1 MITIKY
7 DNPIG
12 LIRERQCIFVSF
24 PYKASIVQVMRGF
37 YSRRW
42 HQEKKCW
49 ELPYDCMSELR
60 YLLPNEEFNI
70 IGEPCDTKKY
80 REKELDLTIP
90 LPECKTTPFNYQKD
104 VYAETMNFNKYILN
118 LEMGTGK
125 AQPLYSKVLTPDG
138 FISMGRVQVGM
149 SVLGEDGLP
158 HKVLGVYPQGKRR
171 VYELIFSDGS
181 KCRCSDEHLWTF
193 WRHNN
198 PKKSLTKSLKEF
210 LDTPLYSLGYHRKD
224 GKRYKNYNYF
234 LPKISPMCFSNIE
247 LPLDPWLLGLI
258 LGDGCL
264 VPSGCSISIYEHDIL
279 ERVKT
284 LISKYGCKI
293 GSGSNENGLGD
304 LNIVRD
310 NCAKN
315 RITVELSKLGLTGHK
330 SSDKFIPQMYLS
342 ASVSDRL
349 ALLQGLYDA
358 DGCTGKNQFTYST
371 SSRQL
376 AQDIVYLVRSLGGTC
391 SCNEHETF
399 FTYKGR
405 KKQGLNNFE
414 LYIKLPNGMLPYSS
428 NKHKLAHCQKA
439 NTTAYRN
446 LRTVKYIGEEECQC
460 IYIDSPT
467 HLYITDDFIP
477 THNTMISLLTMKK
490 RMELGQIK
498 RCLVIPC
505 VASLKYN
512 WQEEIRKHLGEE
524 SLVLGNRQNRK
535 GRWSVKGN
543 AEKLADLENLP
554 QDSKWLI
561 TNVESF
567 RDKKIKEAVKKLIK
581 KGEIDA
587 LIIDEVHKLVSPRAQ
602 QTKAILSLAPLIPY
616 TLLLTGTI
624 LLNRPTDLFVP
635 LKLID
640 AEPKNFTVFK
650 HFYCIMGG
658 YGGYQVVGYK
668 HLDELQHRLS
678 EVSVRVRKEDV
689 LDLPDKLFVEEY
701 LEMENKQA
709 KIYQQV
715 LESIVADIDKVVL
728 NPNPLAQMIRLRQ
741 ATADTSILSDT
752 IKESVKF
759 DRAESLIEDIVANG
773 DSVLV
778 FSNWSEVID
787 NFEAKLTEKFS
798 VAKITGKVAD
808 IEEQKEKFN
817 DDDCHI
823 LLMTTKAGGTG
834 HTFNKATY
842 IIFLDEPWTSADLQ
856 QAVARCHR
864 IGQTKPV
871 TIYTLM
877 CKDTID
883 EYIHR
888 VVKRKGAL
896 GDSIVDAKYNLK
908 NTAVVNYLLTGEGKL
923 EGE

>member
-1 MITIKY
+1 MITVKY

-24 PYKASIVQVMRGF
+24 PYKASIVQVLRGF

-42 HQEKKCW
+42 HQDKKCW
-49 ELPYDCMSELR
+49 ELPYDCMSELK
-60 YLLPNEEFNI
+60 YLLPNEKFNI

-80 REKELDLTIP
+80 REKELDLDIP
-90 LPECKTTPFNYQKD
+90 LPECKTIPFNYQKD
-104 VYAETMNFNKYILN
+104 VYAEAMNFNKYILN

-125 AQPLYSKVLTPDG
+125 S
-138 FISMGRVQVGM
+138 
-149 SVLGEDGLP
+149 
-158 HKVLGVYPQGKRR
+158 
-171 VYELIFSDGS
+171 
-181 KCRCSDEHLWTF
+181 
-193 WRHNN
+193 
-198 PKKSLTKSLKEF
+198 
-210 LDTPLYSLGYHRKD
+210 
-224 GKRYKNYNYF
+224 
-234 LPKISPMCFSNIE
+234 
-247 LPLDPWLLGLI
+247 
-258 LGDGCL
+258 
-264 VPSGCSISIYEHDIL
+264 
-279 ERVKT
+279 
-284 LISKYGCKI
+284 
-293 GSGSNENGLGD
+293 
-304 LNIVRD
+304 
-310 NCAKN
+310 
-315 RITVELSKLGLTGHK
+315 
-330 SSDKFIPQMYLS
+330 
-342 ASVSDRL
+342 
-349 ALLQGLYDA
+349 
-358 DGCTGKNQFTYST
+358 
-371 SSRQL
+371 
-376 AQDIVYLVRSLGGTC
+376 
-391 SCNEHETF
+391 
-399 FTYKGR
+399 
-405 KKQGLNNFE
+405 
-414 LYIKLPNGMLPYSS
+414 
-428 NKHKLAHCQKA
+428 
-439 NTTAYRN
+439 
-446 LRTVKYIGEEECQC
+446 
-460 IYIDSPT
+460 
-467 HLYITDDFIP
+467 
-477 THNTMISLLTMKK
+477 MISLLTMKK

-498 RCLVIPC
+498 RCLIVPC

-524 SLVLGNRQNRK
+524 SLVLGNRRNRK
-535 GRWSVKGN
+535 GRWSVKSN

-567 RDKKIKEAVKKLIK
+567 RDKNIKEAVKKLIK

-640 AEPKNFTVFK
+640 AETKSFTVFK
-650 HFYCIMGG
+650 NFYCIMGG
-658 YGGYQVVGYK
+658 YGGYQIVGYK

-701 LEMENKQA
+701 LEMENKQT

-741 ATADTSILSDT
+741 ATADTSILSDSVA
-752 IKESVKF
+752 ESVKF

-787 NFEAKLTEKFS
+787 NFEARLIDKFS
-798 VAKITGKVAD
+798 VAKITGKVTDVEA
-808 IEEQKEKFN
+808 QKEKFN
-817 DDDCHI
+817 KDDCHI

-888 VVKRKGAL
+888 IVKRKGAL

-908 NTAVVNYLLTGEGKL
+908 NTAVVNYLLTGEGNI
-923 EGE
+923 EG

>member
-1 MITIKY
+1 MITVKY

-24 PYKASIVQVMRGF
+24 PYKASIVQVLRGF

-42 HQEKKCW
+42 HQDKKCW
-49 ELPYDCMSELR
+49 ELPYDCMSELK
-60 YLLPNEEFNI
+60 YLLPNEKFNI

-80 REKELDLTIP
+80 REKELDLNIP

-104 VYAETMNFNKYILN
+104 VYAEAMNFNKYILN

-125 AQPLYSKVLTPDG
+125 S
-138 FISMGRVQVGM
+138 
-149 SVLGEDGLP
+149 
-158 HKVLGVYPQGKRR
+158 
-171 VYELIFSDGS
+171 
-181 KCRCSDEHLWTF
+181 
-193 WRHNN
+193 
-198 PKKSLTKSLKEF
+198 
-210 LDTPLYSLGYHRKD
+210 
-224 GKRYKNYNYF
+224 
-234 LPKISPMCFSNIE
+234 
-247 LPLDPWLLGLI
+247 
-258 LGDGCL
+258 
-264 VPSGCSISIYEHDIL
+264 
-279 ERVKT
+279 
-284 LISKYGCKI
+284 
-293 GSGSNENGLGD
+293 
-304 LNIVRD
+304 
-310 NCAKN
+310 
-315 RITVELSKLGLTGHK
+315 
-330 SSDKFIPQMYLS
+330 
-342 ASVSDRL
+342 
-349 ALLQGLYDA
+349 
-358 DGCTGKNQFTYST
+358 
-371 SSRQL
+371 
-376 AQDIVYLVRSLGGTC
+376 
-391 SCNEHETF
+391 
-399 FTYKGR
+399 
-405 KKQGLNNFE
+405 
-414 LYIKLPNGMLPYSS
+414 
-428 NKHKLAHCQKA
+428 
-439 NTTAYRN
+439 
-446 LRTVKYIGEEECQC
+446 
-460 IYIDSPT
+460 
-467 HLYITDDFIP
+467 
-477 THNTMISLLTMKK
+477 MISLLAMKK

-498 RCLVIPC
+498 RCLIVPC

-524 SLVLGNRQNRK
+524 SLVLGNRRNRK
-535 GRWSVKGN
+535 GRWSVKSN

-554 QDSKWLI
+554 QGSKWLI

-567 RDKKIKEAVKKLIK
+567 RDKNIKEAVKKLIK

-640 AEPKNFTVFK
+640 AETKSFTVFK
-650 HFYCIMGG
+650 NFYCIMGG
-658 YGGYQVVGYK
+658 YGGYQIVGYK

-701 LEMENKQA
+701 LEMENKQT

-741 ATADTSILSDT
+741 ATADTSILSDSVA
-752 IKESVKF
+752 ESVKF

-787 NFEAKLTEKFS
+787 NFEARLTDKFS
-798 VAKITGKVAD
+798 VAKITGKATDVEA
-808 IEEQKEKFN
+808 QKEKFN
-817 DDDCHI
+817 EDDCHI

-842 IIFLDEPWTSADLQ
+842 IIFSDEPWTSADLQ

-888 VVKRKGAL
+888 IVKRKGAL

-908 NTAVVNYLLTGEGKL
+908 NTAVVNYLLTGEGDI
-923 EGE
+923 EG

>member
-1 MITIKY
+1 MITVKY

-24 PYKASIVQVMRGF
+24 PYKASIVQVLRGF

-42 HQEKKCW
+42 HQDKKCW
-49 ELPYDCMSELR
+49 ELPYDCMSELK
-60 YLLPNEEFNI
+60 YLLPNEKFNI

-80 REKELDLTIP
+80 REKELDLNIP

-104 VYAETMNFNKYILN
+104 VYAEAMNFNKYILN

-125 AQPLYSKVLTPDG
+125 S
-138 FISMGRVQVGM
+138 
-149 SVLGEDGLP
+149 
-158 HKVLGVYPQGKRR
+158 
-171 VYELIFSDGS
+171 
-181 KCRCSDEHLWTF
+181 
-193 WRHNN
+193 
-198 PKKSLTKSLKEF
+198 
-210 LDTPLYSLGYHRKD
+210 
-224 GKRYKNYNYF
+224 
-234 LPKISPMCFSNIE
+234 
-247 LPLDPWLLGLI
+247 
-258 LGDGCL
+258 
-264 VPSGCSISIYEHDIL
+264 
-279 ERVKT
+279 
-284 LISKYGCKI
+284 
-293 GSGSNENGLGD
+293 
-304 LNIVRD
+304 
-310 NCAKN
+310 
-315 RITVELSKLGLTGHK
+315 
-330 SSDKFIPQMYLS
+330 
-342 ASVSDRL
+342 
-349 ALLQGLYDA
+349 
-358 DGCTGKNQFTYST
+358 
-371 SSRQL
+371 
-376 AQDIVYLVRSLGGTC
+376 
-391 SCNEHETF
+391 
-399 FTYKGR
+399 
-405 KKQGLNNFE
+405 
-414 LYIKLPNGMLPYSS
+414 
-428 NKHKLAHCQKA
+428 
-439 NTTAYRN
+439 
-446 LRTVKYIGEEECQC
+446 
-460 IYIDSPT
+460 
-467 HLYITDDFIP
+467 
-477 THNTMISLLTMKK
+477 MISLLAMKK

-498 RCLVIPC
+498 RCLIVPC

-524 SLVLGNRQNRK
+524 SLVLGNRRNRK
-535 GRWSVKGN
+535 GRWSVKSN

-554 QDSKWLI
+554 QGSKWLI

-567 RDKKIKEAVKKLIK
+567 RDKNIKEAVKKLIK

-640 AEPKNFTVFK
+640 AETKSFTVFK
-650 HFYCIMGG
+650 NFYCIMGG
-658 YGGYQVVGYK
+658 YGGYQIVGYK

-701 LEMENKQA
+701 LEMENKQT

-741 ATADTSILSDT
+741 ATADTSILSDSVA
-752 IKESVKF
+752 ESVKF

-787 NFEAKLTEKFS
+787 NLEARLTDKFS
-798 VAKITGKVAD
+798 VAKITGKVTDVEA
-808 IEEQKEKFN
+808 QKEKFN
-817 DDDCHI
+817 EDDCHI

-842 IIFLDEPWTSADLQ
+842 IIFSDEPWTSADLQ

-888 VVKRKGAL
+888 IVKRKGAL

-908 NTAVVNYLLTGEGKL
+908 NTAVVNYLLTGEGDI
-923 EGE
+923 EG

>member
-1 MITIKY
+1 MITVKY

-24 PYKASIVQVMRGF
+24 PYKASIVQVLRGF

-42 HQEKKCW
+42 HQDKKCW
-49 ELPYDCMSELR
+49 ELPYDCMSELK
-60 YLLPNEEFNI
+60 YLLPNEKFNI

-80 REKELDLTIP
+80 REKELDLNIP

-104 VYAETMNFNKYILN
+104 VYAEAMNFNKYILN

-125 AQPLYSKVLTPDG
+125 S
-138 FISMGRVQVGM
+138 
-149 SVLGEDGLP
+149 
-158 HKVLGVYPQGKRR
+158 
-171 VYELIFSDGS
+171 
-181 KCRCSDEHLWTF
+181 
-193 WRHNN
+193 
-198 PKKSLTKSLKEF
+198 
-210 LDTPLYSLGYHRKD
+210 
-224 GKRYKNYNYF
+224 
-234 LPKISPMCFSNIE
+234 
-247 LPLDPWLLGLI
+247 
-258 LGDGCL
+258 
-264 VPSGCSISIYEHDIL
+264 
-279 ERVKT
+279 
-284 LISKYGCKI
+284 
-293 GSGSNENGLGD
+293 
-304 LNIVRD
+304 
-310 NCAKN
+310 
-315 RITVELSKLGLTGHK
+315 
-330 SSDKFIPQMYLS
+330 
-342 ASVSDRL
+342 
-349 ALLQGLYDA
+349 
-358 DGCTGKNQFTYST
+358 
-371 SSRQL
+371 
-376 AQDIVYLVRSLGGTC
+376 
-391 SCNEHETF
+391 
-399 FTYKGR
+399 
-405 KKQGLNNFE
+405 
-414 LYIKLPNGMLPYSS
+414 
-428 NKHKLAHCQKA
+428 
-439 NTTAYRN
+439 
-446 LRTVKYIGEEECQC
+446 
-460 IYIDSPT
+460 
-467 HLYITDDFIP
+467 
-477 THNTMISLLTMKK
+477 MISLLTMKK

-498 RCLVIPC
+498 RCLIIPC

-524 SLVLGNRQNRK
+524 SLVLGNRRNRK
-535 GRWSVKGN
+535 GRWSVKSN

-554 QDSKWLI
+554 QGSKWLI

-567 RDKKIKEAVKKLIK
+567 RDKNIKEAVKKLIK
-581 KGEIDA
+581 RGEIDA

-635 LKLID
+635 LKLVD
-640 AEPKNFTVFK
+640 AETKSFTVFK
-650 HFYCIMGG
+650 NFYCIMGG
-658 YGGYQVVGYK
+658 YGGYQIVGYK

-701 LEMENKQA
+701 LEMENKQT

-741 ATADTSILSDT
+741 ATADTSILSDSVA
-752 IKESVKF
+752 ESVKF

-787 NFEAKLTEKFS
+787 NLEARLTDKFS
-798 VAKITGKVAD
+798 VAKITGKVTD
-808 IEEQKEKFN
+808 VETQKEKFN
-817 DDDCHI
+817 EDDCHI

-888 VVKRKGAL
+888 IVKRKGAL
-896 GDSIVDAKYNLK
+896 GDSIVHAKYNLK
-908 NTAVVNYLLTGEGKL
+908 NTAVVNYLLTGEGDI
-923 EGE
+923 EGHEPHA

>member
-1 MITIKY
+1 MITVKY

-49 ELPYDCMSELR
+49 ELPYDCMSELK

-80 REKELDLTIP
+80 QEKELDLDIP

-104 VYAETMNFNKYILN
+104 VYAEAMNFNKYILN

-138 FISMGRVQVGM
+138 FITMGRVQVGM

-158 HKVLGVYPQGKRR
+158 HKVLGVYPQGKKD
-171 VYELIFSDGS
+171 VYEIIFSDGS

-193 WRHNN
+193 WLYND
-198 PKKSLTKSLKEF
+198 PKKSMTKTLKEF
-210 LDTPLYSLGYHRKD
+210 MTIPHSGWCM
-224 GKRYKNYNYF
+224 NYTYF
-234 LPKISPMCFSNIE
+234 LPSVVDTHGTEIKPNR
-247 LPLDPWLLGLI
+247 GLW
-258 LGDGCL
+258 
-264 VPSGCSISIYEHDIL
+264 
-279 ERVKT
+279 
-284 LISKYGCKI
+284 
-293 GSGSNENGLGD
+293 
-304 LNIVRD
+304 
-310 NCAKN
+310 
-315 RITVELSKLGLTGHK
+315 
-330 SSDKFIPQMYLS
+330 
-342 ASVSDRL
+342 SVS
-349 ALLQGLYDA
+349 
-358 DGCTGKNQFTYST
+358 
-371 SSRQL
+371 
-376 AQDIVYLVRSLGGTC
+376 
-391 SCNEHETF
+391 
-399 FTYKGR
+399 
-405 KKQGLNNFE
+405 
-414 LYIKLPNGMLPYSS
+414 
-428 NKHKLAHCQKA
+428 
-439 NTTAYRN
+439 
-446 LRTVKYIGEEECQC
+446 YIGKEECQC

-498 RCLVIPC
+498 RCLIIPC

-524 SLVLGNRQNRK
+524 SLVLGNRRNRK
-535 GRWSVKGN
+535 GRWSVKSN

-554 QDSKWLI
+554 QGSKWLI

-567 RDKKIKEAVKKLIK
+567 RDKNIKEAVKKLIK

-640 AEPKNFTVFK
+640 AETKSFTVFK
-650 HFYCIMGG
+650 NFYCIMGG
-658 YGGYQVVGYK
+658 YGGYQIVGYK

-701 LEMENKQA
+701 LEMENKQT

-741 ATADTSILSDT
+741 ATADTSILSDSVA
-752 IKESVKF
+752 ESVKF

-787 NFEAKLTEKFS
+787 NFEARLTDKFS
-798 VAKITGKVAD
+798 VAKITGKVTD
-808 IEEQKEKFN
+808 VEVQKEKFN
-817 DDDCHI
+817 KDDCHI

-888 VVKRKGAL
+888 IVKRKGAL

-908 NTAVVNYLLTGEGKL
+908 NTAVVNYLLTGEGNI
-923 EGE
+923 ESE

>member
-1 MITIKY
+1 MFPSTIKIVGFHNAKFMITVKY

-24 PYKASIVQVMRGF
+24 PYKASIVQVLRGF

-42 HQEKKCW
+42 HQDKKCW
-49 ELPYDCMSELR
+49 ELPYDCMSELK
-60 YLLPNEEFNI
+60 YLLPNEKFNI

-80 REKELDLTIP
+80 REKELDLNIP

-104 VYAETMNFNKYILN
+104 VYAEAMNFNKYILN

-125 AQPLYSKVLTPDG
+125 S
-138 FISMGRVQVGM
+138 
-149 SVLGEDGLP
+149 
-158 HKVLGVYPQGKRR
+158 
-171 VYELIFSDGS
+171 
-181 KCRCSDEHLWTF
+181 
-193 WRHNN
+193 
-198 PKKSLTKSLKEF
+198 
-210 LDTPLYSLGYHRKD
+210 
-224 GKRYKNYNYF
+224 
-234 LPKISPMCFSNIE
+234 
-247 LPLDPWLLGLI
+247 
-258 LGDGCL
+258 
-264 VPSGCSISIYEHDIL
+264 
-279 ERVKT
+279 
-284 LISKYGCKI
+284 
-293 GSGSNENGLGD
+293 
-304 LNIVRD
+304 
-310 NCAKN
+310 
-315 RITVELSKLGLTGHK
+315 
-330 SSDKFIPQMYLS
+330 
-342 ASVSDRL
+342 
-349 ALLQGLYDA
+349 
-358 DGCTGKNQFTYST
+358 
-371 SSRQL
+371 
-376 AQDIVYLVRSLGGTC
+376 
-391 SCNEHETF
+391 
-399 FTYKGR
+399 
-405 KKQGLNNFE
+405 
-414 LYIKLPNGMLPYSS
+414 
-428 NKHKLAHCQKA
+428 
-439 NTTAYRN
+439 
-446 LRTVKYIGEEECQC
+446 
-460 IYIDSPT
+460 
-467 HLYITDDFIP
+467 
-477 THNTMISLLTMKK
+477 MISLLAMKK

-498 RCLVIPC
+498 RCLIIPC

-524 SLVLGNRQNRK
+524 SLVLGSRRNRK
-535 GRWSVKGN
+535 GRWSVKSN

-554 QDSKWLI
+554 QGSKWLI

-567 RDKKIKEAVKKLIK
+567 RDKNIKEAVKKLIK

-640 AEPKNFTVFK
+640 AETKSFTVFK
-650 HFYCIMGG
+650 NFYCIMGG
-658 YGGYQVVGYK
+658 YGGYQIVGYK

-701 LEMENKQA
+701 LEMENKQT

-741 ATADTSILSDT
+741 ATADTSILSDSVA
-752 IKESVKF
+752 ESVKF

-787 NFEAKLTEKFS
+787 NLEARLTDKFS
-798 VAKITGKVAD
+798 VAKITGKVTDVEA
-808 IEEQKEKFN
+808 QKEKFN
-817 DDDCHI
+817 KDDCHI

-888 VVKRKGAL
+888 IVKRKGAL

-908 NTAVVNYLLTGEGKL
+908 NTAVVNYLLTGEGNI

>member
-1 MITIKY
+1 MITVKY

-24 PYKASIVQVMRGF
+24 PYKASIVQVLRGF

-42 HQEKKCW
+42 HQDKKCW
-49 ELPYDCMSELR
+49 ELPYDCMSELK
-60 YLLPNEEFNI
+60 YLLPNEKFNI

-80 REKELDLTIP
+80 REKELDLNIP

-104 VYAETMNFNKYILN
+104 VYAEAMNFNKYILN

-125 AQPLYSKVLTPDG
+125 S
-138 FISMGRVQVGM
+138 
-149 SVLGEDGLP
+149 
-158 HKVLGVYPQGKRR
+158 
-171 VYELIFSDGS
+171 
-181 KCRCSDEHLWTF
+181 
-193 WRHNN
+193 
-198 PKKSLTKSLKEF
+198 
-210 LDTPLYSLGYHRKD
+210 
-224 GKRYKNYNYF
+224 
-234 LPKISPMCFSNIE
+234 
-247 LPLDPWLLGLI
+247 
-258 LGDGCL
+258 
-264 VPSGCSISIYEHDIL
+264 
-279 ERVKT
+279 
-284 LISKYGCKI
+284 
-293 GSGSNENGLGD
+293 
-304 LNIVRD
+304 
-310 NCAKN
+310 
-315 RITVELSKLGLTGHK
+315 
-330 SSDKFIPQMYLS
+330 
-342 ASVSDRL
+342 
-349 ALLQGLYDA
+349 
-358 DGCTGKNQFTYST
+358 
-371 SSRQL
+371 
-376 AQDIVYLVRSLGGTC
+376 
-391 SCNEHETF
+391 
-399 FTYKGR
+399 
-405 KKQGLNNFE
+405 
-414 LYIKLPNGMLPYSS
+414 
-428 NKHKLAHCQKA
+428 
-439 NTTAYRN
+439 
-446 LRTVKYIGEEECQC
+446 
-460 IYIDSPT
+460 
-467 HLYITDDFIP
+467 
-477 THNTMISLLTMKK
+477 MISLLTMKK
-490 RMELGQIK
+490 RMELGQIN
-498 RCLVIPC
+498 RCLIIPC

-524 SLVLGNRQNRK
+524 SLVLGNRRNRK
-535 GRWSVKGN
+535 GRWSVKSN

-554 QDSKWLI
+554 QGSKWLI

-567 RDKKIKEAVKKLIK
+567 RDKNIKEAVKKLIK

-640 AEPKNFTVFK
+640 AETKSFTVFK
-650 HFYCIMGG
+650 NFYCVMGG
-658 YGGYQVVGYK
+658 YGGYQIVGYK

-701 LEMENKQA
+701 LEMENKQT

-741 ATADTSILSDT
+741 ATADTSILSDSVA
-752 IKESVKF
+752 ESVKF

-787 NFEAKLTEKFS
+787 NFEARLTDKFS
-798 VAKITGKVAD
+798 VAKITGKVTD
-808 IEEQKEKFN
+808 VETQKEKFN
-817 DDDCHI
+817 EDDCHI

-888 VVKRKGAL
+888 IVKRKGAL

-908 NTAVVNYLLTGEGKL
+908 NTAVVNYLLTGEGNI

>member
-1 MITIKY
+1 MITVKY

-12 LIRERQCIFVSF
+12 LIKERQCIFVSF

-49 ELPYDCMSELR
+49 ELPYDCMSELK

-80 REKELDLTIP
+80 QEKELDLDIP

-125 AQPLYSKVLTPDG
+125 S
-138 FISMGRVQVGM
+138 
-149 SVLGEDGLP
+149 
-158 HKVLGVYPQGKRR
+158 
-171 VYELIFSDGS
+171 
-181 KCRCSDEHLWTF
+181 
-193 WRHNN
+193 
-198 PKKSLTKSLKEF
+198 
-210 LDTPLYSLGYHRKD
+210 
-224 GKRYKNYNYF
+224 
-234 LPKISPMCFSNIE
+234 
-247 LPLDPWLLGLI
+247 
-258 LGDGCL
+258 
-264 VPSGCSISIYEHDIL
+264 
-279 ERVKT
+279 
-284 LISKYGCKI
+284 
-293 GSGSNENGLGD
+293 
-304 LNIVRD
+304 
-310 NCAKN
+310 
-315 RITVELSKLGLTGHK
+315 
-330 SSDKFIPQMYLS
+330 
-342 ASVSDRL
+342 
-349 ALLQGLYDA
+349 
-358 DGCTGKNQFTYST
+358 
-371 SSRQL
+371 
-376 AQDIVYLVRSLGGTC
+376 
-391 SCNEHETF
+391 
-399 FTYKGR
+399 
-405 KKQGLNNFE
+405 
-414 LYIKLPNGMLPYSS
+414 
-428 NKHKLAHCQKA
+428 
-439 NTTAYRN
+439 
-446 LRTVKYIGEEECQC
+446 
-460 IYIDSPT
+460 
-467 HLYITDDFIP
+467 
-477 THNTMISLLTMKK
+477 MISLLTMKK

-498 RCLVIPC
+498 RCLIVPC

-524 SLVLGNRQNRK
+524 SLVLGNRRNRK
-535 GRWSVKGN
+535 GRWSVKSN

-554 QDSKWLI
+554 QGSKWLI

-567 RDKKIKEAVKKLIK
+567 RDKNIKEAVKKLIK

-640 AEPKNFTVFK
+640 AETKSFTVFK
-650 HFYCIMGG
+650 NFYCIMGG
-658 YGGYQVVGYK
+658 YGGYQIVGYK

-701 LEMENKQA
+701 LEMENKQT

-741 ATADTSILSDT
+741 ATADTSILSDSVA
-752 IKESVKF
+752 ESVKF

-787 NFEAKLTEKFS
+787 NFEARLTDKFS
-798 VAKITGKVAD
+798 VAKITGKVTDVEA
-808 IEEQKEKFN
+808 QKEKFSE
-817 DDDCHI
+817 DDCHI

-888 VVKRKGAL
+888 IVKRKGAL

-908 NTAVVNYLLTGEGKL
+908 NTAVVNYLLTGEGNI
-923 EGE
+923 ESE

>member
-1 MITIKY
+1 MPQHFFCLTKKFCCVNLVIRKEVDSNMITVRY

-24 PYKASIVQVMRGF
+24 PYRASIVQVLRGF

-42 HQEKKCW
+42 HPDKQCW
-49 ELPYDCMSELR
+49 ELPYDCMSELK

-80 REKELDLTIP
+80 QEKELDLDIP

-125 AQPLYSKVLTPDG
+125 SQPLYSKVLTSDEG
-138 FISMGRVQVGM
+138 FIPMERVEVGM
-149 SVLGEDGLP
+149 PVLGEDGLP
-158 HKVLGVYPQGKRR
+158 HEVLGVYPQGKKR

-181 KCRCSDEHLWTF
+181 KCRCSDGHLWTF
-193 WRHNN
+193 WKHNDS
-198 PKKSLTKSLKEF
+198 KKSTTKTLKEI
-210 LDTPLYSLGYHRKD
+210 LDTSLYFQPKCGHRE
-224 GKRYKNYNYF
+224 YVYF
-234 LPKISPMCFSNIE
+234 LPSVVDTCGKEIRPNR
-247 LPLDPWLLGLI
+247 GLREI
-258 LGDGCL
+258 
-264 VPSGCSISIYEHDIL
+264 
-279 ERVKT
+279 
-284 LISKYGCKI
+284 
-293 GSGSNENGLGD
+293 
-304 LNIVRD
+304 
-310 NCAKN
+310 
-315 RITVELSKLGLTGHK
+315 
-330 SSDKFIPQMYLS
+330 
-342 ASVSDRL
+342 
-349 ALLQGLYDA
+349 
-358 DGCTGKNQFTYST
+358 
-371 SSRQL
+371 
-376 AQDIVYLVRSLGGTC
+376 
-391 SCNEHETF
+391 
-399 FTYKGR
+399 
-405 KKQGLNNFE
+405 
-414 LYIKLPNGMLPYSS
+414 
-428 NKHKLAHCQKA
+428 
-439 NTTAYRN
+439 
-446 LRTVKYIGEEECQC
+446 KYIGEEECQC

-498 RCLVIPC
+498 RCLIIPC

-543 AEKLADLENLP
+543 AEKLADLENLS

-567 RDKKIKEAVKKLIK
+567 RDKNIKEAVKKLIK

-602 QTKAILSLAPLIPY
+602 QTKAILSLAPLISY

-640 AEPKNFTVFK
+640 VETKSFTVFK
-650 HFYCIMGG
+650 NFYCIMGG
-658 YGGYQVVGYK
+658 YGGYQIVGYK

-701 LEMENKQA
+701 LEMGNKQT

-741 ATADTSILSDT
+741 ATADTSILSDSVA
-752 IKESVKF
+752 ESVKF

-778 FSNWSEVID
+778 FSNWSEVIE
-787 NFEAKLTEKFS
+787 NFEARLVDKFS
-798 VAKITGKVAD
+798 VAKITGKVTD
-808 IEEQKEKFN
+808 VEEQKERFN
-817 DDDCHI
+817 KDGCHI

-888 VVKRKGAL
+888 IVKRKSAL

-908 NTAVVNYLLTGEGKL
+908 NEAVVSYLLTGEGSI

>member
-1 MITIKY
+1 MITVKY

-24 PYKASIVQVMRGF
+24 PYKASIVQVLRGF

-42 HQEKKCW
+42 HQDKKCW
-49 ELPYDCMSELR
+49 ELPYDCMSELK
-60 YLLPNEEFNI
+60 YLLPNEKFNI

-80 REKELDLTIP
+80 REKELNLNIP

-104 VYAETMNFNKYILN
+104 VYAEAMNFNKYILN

-125 AQPLYSKVLTPDG
+125 S
-138 FISMGRVQVGM
+138 
-149 SVLGEDGLP
+149 
-158 HKVLGVYPQGKRR
+158 
-171 VYELIFSDGS
+171 
-181 KCRCSDEHLWTF
+181 
-193 WRHNN
+193 
-198 PKKSLTKSLKEF
+198 
-210 LDTPLYSLGYHRKD
+210 
-224 GKRYKNYNYF
+224 
-234 LPKISPMCFSNIE
+234 
-247 LPLDPWLLGLI
+247 
-258 LGDGCL
+258 
-264 VPSGCSISIYEHDIL
+264 
-279 ERVKT
+279 
-284 LISKYGCKI
+284 
-293 GSGSNENGLGD
+293 
-304 LNIVRD
+304 
-310 NCAKN
+310 
-315 RITVELSKLGLTGHK
+315 
-330 SSDKFIPQMYLS
+330 
-342 ASVSDRL
+342 
-349 ALLQGLYDA
+349 
-358 DGCTGKNQFTYST
+358 
-371 SSRQL
+371 
-376 AQDIVYLVRSLGGTC
+376 
-391 SCNEHETF
+391 
-399 FTYKGR
+399 
-405 KKQGLNNFE
+405 
-414 LYIKLPNGMLPYSS
+414 
-428 NKHKLAHCQKA
+428 
-439 NTTAYRN
+439 
-446 LRTVKYIGEEECQC
+446 
-460 IYIDSPT
+460 
-467 HLYITDDFIP
+467 
-477 THNTMISLLTMKK
+477 MISLLTMKK

-498 RCLVIPC
+498 RCLIIPC

-524 SLVLGNRQNRK
+524 SLVLGNRRNRK
-535 GRWSVKGN
+535 GRWSVKSN

-554 QDSKWLI
+554 QGSKWLI

-567 RDKKIKEAVKKLIK
+567 RDKNIKEAVKKLIK
-581 KGEIDA
+581 RGEIDA

-640 AEPKNFTVFK
+640 AETKSFTVFK
-650 HFYCIMGG
+650 NFYCIMGG
-658 YGGYQVVGYK
+658 YGGYQIVGYK

-701 LEMENKQA
+701 LEMENKQT

-741 ATADTSILSDT
+741 ATADTSILSDSVA
-752 IKESVKF
+752 ESVKF

-787 NFEAKLTEKFS
+787 NFEARLTDKFS
-798 VAKITGKVAD
+798 VAKITGKVTDVEA
-808 IEEQKEKFN
+808 QKEKFN
-817 DDDCHI
+817 KDDCHV

-888 VVKRKGAL
+888 IVKRKGAL

-908 NTAVVNYLLTGEGKL
+908 NTAVVNYLLTGEGDI
-923 EGE
+923 EGHEPHA

>member
-1 MITIKY
+1 MITVKY

-24 PYKASIVQVMRGF
+24 PYKASIVQVLRGF

-42 HQEKKCW
+42 HQDKKCW
-49 ELPYDCMSELR
+49 ELPYDCMSELK
-60 YLLPNEEFNI
+60 YLLPNEKFNI

-80 REKELDLTIP
+80 REKELDLNIP

-104 VYAETMNFNKYILN
+104 VYAEAMNFNKYILN

-125 AQPLYSKVLTPDG
+125 S
-138 FISMGRVQVGM
+138 
-149 SVLGEDGLP
+149 
-158 HKVLGVYPQGKRR
+158 
-171 VYELIFSDGS
+171 
-181 KCRCSDEHLWTF
+181 
-193 WRHNN
+193 
-198 PKKSLTKSLKEF
+198 
-210 LDTPLYSLGYHRKD
+210 
-224 GKRYKNYNYF
+224 
-234 LPKISPMCFSNIE
+234 
-247 LPLDPWLLGLI
+247 
-258 LGDGCL
+258 
-264 VPSGCSISIYEHDIL
+264 
-279 ERVKT
+279 
-284 LISKYGCKI
+284 
-293 GSGSNENGLGD
+293 
-304 LNIVRD
+304 
-310 NCAKN
+310 
-315 RITVELSKLGLTGHK
+315 
-330 SSDKFIPQMYLS
+330 
-342 ASVSDRL
+342 
-349 ALLQGLYDA
+349 
-358 DGCTGKNQFTYST
+358 
-371 SSRQL
+371 
-376 AQDIVYLVRSLGGTC
+376 
-391 SCNEHETF
+391 
-399 FTYKGR
+399 
-405 KKQGLNNFE
+405 
-414 LYIKLPNGMLPYSS
+414 
-428 NKHKLAHCQKA
+428 
-439 NTTAYRN
+439 
-446 LRTVKYIGEEECQC
+446 
-460 IYIDSPT
+460 
-467 HLYITDDFIP
+467 
-477 THNTMISLLTMKK
+477 MISLLTMKK

-498 RCLVIPC
+498 RCLIIPC

-524 SLVLGNRQNRK
+524 SLVLGNRRNRK
-535 GRWSVKGN
+535 GRWSVKSN

-554 QDSKWLI
+554 QGSKWLI

-567 RDKKIKEAVKKLIK
+567 RDKNIKEAVKKLIK

-640 AEPKNFTVFK
+640 AETKSFTVFK
-650 HFYCIMGG
+650 NFYCVMGG
-658 YGGYQVVGYK
+658 YGGYQIVGYK

-701 LEMENKQA
+701 LEMENKQT

-741 ATADTSILSDT
+741 ATADTSILSDAVA
-752 IKESVKF
+752 ESVKF

-787 NFEAKLTEKFS
+787 NFEARLTDKFS
-798 VAKITGKVAD
+798 VAKITGKVTDVEA
-808 IEEQKEKFN
+808 QKEKFN
-817 DDDCHI
+817 KDDCHI

-888 VVKRKGAL
+888 IVKRKGAL

-908 NTAVVNYLLTGEGKL
+908 NTAVVNYLLTGEGNI
-923 EGE
+923 ESE

>member
-1 MITIKY
+1 MITVKY

-24 PYKASIVQVMRGF
+24 PYKASIVQVLRGF

-42 HQEKKCW
+42 HQDKKCW
-49 ELPYDCMSELR
+49 ELPYDCMSELK
-60 YLLPNEEFNI
+60 YLLPNEKFNI

-80 REKELDLTIP
+80 REKELDLNIP

-104 VYAETMNFNKYILN
+104 VYAEAMNFNKYILN

-125 AQPLYSKVLTPDG
+125 S
-138 FISMGRVQVGM
+138 
-149 SVLGEDGLP
+149 
-158 HKVLGVYPQGKRR
+158 
-171 VYELIFSDGS
+171 
-181 KCRCSDEHLWTF
+181 
-193 WRHNN
+193 
-198 PKKSLTKSLKEF
+198 
-210 LDTPLYSLGYHRKD
+210 
-224 GKRYKNYNYF
+224 
-234 LPKISPMCFSNIE
+234 
-247 LPLDPWLLGLI
+247 
-258 LGDGCL
+258 
-264 VPSGCSISIYEHDIL
+264 
-279 ERVKT
+279 
-284 LISKYGCKI
+284 
-293 GSGSNENGLGD
+293 
-304 LNIVRD
+304 
-310 NCAKN
+310 
-315 RITVELSKLGLTGHK
+315 
-330 SSDKFIPQMYLS
+330 
-342 ASVSDRL
+342 
-349 ALLQGLYDA
+349 
-358 DGCTGKNQFTYST
+358 
-371 SSRQL
+371 
-376 AQDIVYLVRSLGGTC
+376 
-391 SCNEHETF
+391 
-399 FTYKGR
+399 
-405 KKQGLNNFE
+405 
-414 LYIKLPNGMLPYSS
+414 
-428 NKHKLAHCQKA
+428 
-439 NTTAYRN
+439 
-446 LRTVKYIGEEECQC
+446 
-460 IYIDSPT
+460 
-467 HLYITDDFIP
+467 
-477 THNTMISLLTMKK
+477 MISLLAMKK

-498 RCLVIPC
+498 RCLIVPC

-524 SLVLGNRQNRK
+524 SLVLGNRRNRK
-535 GRWSVKGN
+535 GRWSVKSN

-554 QDSKWLI
+554 QGSKWLI

-567 RDKKIKEAVKKLIK
+567 RDKNIKEAVKKLIK

-640 AEPKNFTVFK
+640 AETKSFTVFK
-650 HFYCIMGG
+650 NFYCIMGG
-658 YGGYQVVGYK
+658 YGGYQIVGYK

-701 LEMENKQA
+701 LEMENKQT

-741 ATADTSILSDT
+741 ATADTSILSDSVA
-752 IKESVKF
+752 ESVKF

-787 NFEAKLTEKFS
+787 NFEARLTDKFL
-798 VAKITGKVAD
+798 VAKITGKVTDVEA
-808 IEEQKEKFN
+808 QKEKFN
-817 DDDCHI
+817 KDDCHI

-888 VVKRKGAL
+888 IVKRKGAL

-908 NTAVVNYLLTGEGKL
+908 NTAVVNYLLTGEGDI
-923 EGE
+923 EG

>member
-1 MITIKY
+1 MITVKY

-12 LIRERQCIFVSF
+12 LIKERQCIFVSF

-49 ELPYDCMSELR
+49 ELPYDYMSELK
-60 YLLPNEEFNI
+60 YLLPNEKFNI

-80 REKELDLTIP
+80 QEKELDLDIP

-104 VYAETMNFNKYILN
+104 VYAEAMNFNKYILN

-125 AQPLYSKVLTPDG
+125 
-138 FISMGRVQVGM
+138 
-149 SVLGEDGLP
+149 
-158 HKVLGVYPQGKRR
+158 
-171 VYELIFSDGS
+171 
-181 KCRCSDEHLWTF
+181 
-193 WRHNN
+193 
-198 PKKSLTKSLKEF
+198 
-210 LDTPLYSLGYHRKD
+210 
-224 GKRYKNYNYF
+224 
-234 LPKISPMCFSNIE
+234 
-247 LPLDPWLLGLI
+247 
-258 LGDGCL
+258 
-264 VPSGCSISIYEHDIL
+264 SI
-279 ERVKT
+279 
-284 LISKYGCKI
+284 
-293 GSGSNENGLGD
+293 
-304 LNIVRD
+304 
-310 NCAKN
+310 
-315 RITVELSKLGLTGHK
+315 
-330 SSDKFIPQMYLS
+330 
-342 ASVSDRL
+342 
-349 ALLQGLYDA
+349 
-358 DGCTGKNQFTYST
+358 
-371 SSRQL
+371 
-376 AQDIVYLVRSLGGTC
+376 
-391 SCNEHETF
+391 
-399 FTYKGR
+399 
-405 KKQGLNNFE
+405 
-414 LYIKLPNGMLPYSS
+414 
-428 NKHKLAHCQKA
+428 
-439 NTTAYRN
+439 
-446 LRTVKYIGEEECQC
+446 
-460 IYIDSPT
+460 
-467 HLYITDDFIP
+467 
-477 THNTMISLLTMKK
+477 ISLLTMKK

-498 RCLVIPC
+498 RCLIVPC

-524 SLVLGNRQNRK
+524 SLVLGNRRNRR
-535 GRWSVKGN
+535 GRWSVKSN

-554 QDSKWLI
+554 QGSKWLI

-567 RDKKIKEAVKKLIK
+567 RDKNIKEAVKKLIK

-640 AEPKNFTVFK
+640 AETKSFTVFK
-650 HFYCIMGG
+650 NFYCIMGG

-701 LEMENKQA
+701 LEMENKQT

-741 ATADTSILSDT
+741 ATADTSILSDSVA
-752 IKESVKF
+752 ESVKF

-787 NFEAKLTEKFS
+787 NFEARLTDKFS
-798 VAKITGKVAD
+798 VAKITGNVTDVEA
-808 IEEQKEKFN
+808 QKEKFSE
-817 DDDCHI
+817 DDCHI

-888 VVKRKGAL
+888 IVKRKGAL

-908 NTAVVNYLLTGEGKL
+908 NTAVVNYLLTGEGNI
-923 EGE
+923 ESE

>member
-1 MITIKY
+1 MITVKY

-24 PYKASIVQVMRGF
+24 PYKASIVQVLRGF

-42 HQEKKCW
+42 HQDKKCW
-49 ELPYDCMSELR
+49 ELPYDCMSELK
-60 YLLPNEEFNI
+60 YLLPNEKFNI

-80 REKELDLTIP
+80 REKELDLNIP

-104 VYAETMNFNKYILN
+104 VYAEAMNFNKYILN

-125 AQPLYSKVLTPDG
+125 S
-138 FISMGRVQVGM
+138 
-149 SVLGEDGLP
+149 
-158 HKVLGVYPQGKRR
+158 
-171 VYELIFSDGS
+171 
-181 KCRCSDEHLWTF
+181 
-193 WRHNN
+193 
-198 PKKSLTKSLKEF
+198 
-210 LDTPLYSLGYHRKD
+210 
-224 GKRYKNYNYF
+224 
-234 LPKISPMCFSNIE
+234 
-247 LPLDPWLLGLI
+247 
-258 LGDGCL
+258 
-264 VPSGCSISIYEHDIL
+264 
-279 ERVKT
+279 
-284 LISKYGCKI
+284 
-293 GSGSNENGLGD
+293 
-304 LNIVRD
+304 
-310 NCAKN
+310 
-315 RITVELSKLGLTGHK
+315 
-330 SSDKFIPQMYLS
+330 
-342 ASVSDRL
+342 
-349 ALLQGLYDA
+349 
-358 DGCTGKNQFTYST
+358 
-371 SSRQL
+371 
-376 AQDIVYLVRSLGGTC
+376 
-391 SCNEHETF
+391 
-399 FTYKGR
+399 
-405 KKQGLNNFE
+405 
-414 LYIKLPNGMLPYSS
+414 
-428 NKHKLAHCQKA
+428 
-439 NTTAYRN
+439 
-446 LRTVKYIGEEECQC
+446 
-460 IYIDSPT
+460 
-467 HLYITDDFIP
+467 
-477 THNTMISLLTMKK
+477 MISLLTMKK

-498 RCLVIPC
+498 RCLIIPC

-524 SLVLGNRQNRK
+524 SLVLGSRRNRK
-535 GRWSVKGN
+535 GRWSVKSN

-554 QDSKWLI
+554 QGSKWLI

-567 RDKKIKEAVKKLIK
+567 RDKNIKEAVKKLIK

-640 AEPKNFTVFK
+640 AETKSFTVFK
-650 HFYCIMGG
+650 NFYCVMGG

-701 LEMENKQA
+701 LEMENKQT

-741 ATADTSILSDT
+741 ATADTSILSDSVA
-752 IKESVKF
+752 ESVKF

-787 NFEAKLTEKFS
+787 NFEARLTDKFS
-798 VAKITGKVAD
+798 VAKITGKATDVEA
-808 IEEQKEKFN
+808 QKEKFN
-817 DDDCHI
+817 EDDCHI

-888 VVKRKGAL
+888 IVKRKGAL

-908 NTAVVNYLLTGEGKL
+908 NTAVVNYLLTGEGNI
-923 EGE
+923 EG

>member
-1 MITIKY
+1 MITVKY

-49 ELPYDCMSELR
+49 ELPYDCMSELK
-60 YLLPNEEFNI
+60 YLLPNEKFNI

-80 REKELDLTIP
+80 REKELDLNIP

-104 VYAETMNFNKYILN
+104 VYAEAMNFNKYILN

-138 FISMGRVQVGM
+138 FITMGRVQVGM

-158 HKVLGVYPQGKRR
+158 HKVLGVYPQGKKR

-193 WRHNN
+193 WLHND
-198 PKKSLTKSLKEF
+198 PKKSMTKTLKEF
-210 LDTPLYSLGYHRKD
+210 LTIPHSGWYM
-224 GKRYKNYNYF
+224 NYTYF
-234 LPKISPMCFSNIE
+234 LPSVVDTHGREIKP
-247 LPLDPWLLGLI
+247 
-258 LGDGCL
+258 
-264 VPSGCSISIYEHDIL
+264 
-279 ERVKT
+279 
-284 LISKYGCKI
+284 
-293 GSGSNENGLGD
+293 
-304 LNIVRD
+304 
-310 NCAKN
+310 N
-315 RITVELSKLGLTGHK
+315 RALQTVHYVEK
-330 SSDKFIPQMYLS
+330 
-342 ASVSDRL
+342 
-349 ALLQGLYDA
+349 
-358 DGCTGKNQFTYST
+358 
-371 SSRQL
+371 
-376 AQDIVYLVRSLGGTC
+376 
-391 SCNEHETF
+391 
-399 FTYKGR
+399 
-405 KKQGLNNFE
+405 
-414 LYIKLPNGMLPYSS
+414 
-428 NKHKLAHCQKA
+428 
-439 NTTAYRN
+439 
-446 LRTVKYIGEEECQC
+446 EECQC

-498 RCLVIPC
+498 RCLIIPC

-524 SLVLGNRQNRK
+524 SLVLGNRRNRK
-535 GRWSVKGN
+535 GRWSVKSN

-554 QDSKWLI
+554 QGSKWLI

-567 RDKKIKEAVKKLIK
+567 RDKNIKEAVKKLIK

-640 AEPKNFTVFK
+640 AETKSFTVFK
-650 HFYCIMGG
+650 NFYCIMGG
-658 YGGYQVVGYK
+658 YGGYQIVGYK

-701 LEMENKQA
+701 LEMENKQT

-741 ATADTSILSDT
+741 ATADTSILSDSVA
-752 IKESVKF
+752 ESVKF
-759 DRAESLIEDIVANG
+759 DRAESLIEDIVVNG

-787 NFEAKLTEKFS
+787 NFEARLTDKFS
-798 VAKITGKVAD
+798 VAKITGKVTDVEA
-808 IEEQKEKFN
+808 QKEKFN
-817 DDDCHI
+817 KDDCHI

-888 VVKRKGAL
+888 IVKRKGAL

-908 NTAVVNYLLTGEGKL
+908 NTAVVNYLLTGEGDI
-923 EGE
+923 EVE

>member
-1 MITIKY
+1 MITVKY

-12 LIRERQCIFVSF
+12 LISERQCIFVSF
-24 PYKASIVQVMRGF
+24 PYKASIVQVLRGF

-42 HQEKKCW
+42 HQDKKCW
-49 ELPYDCMSELR
+49 ELPYDCMSELK
-60 YLLPNEEFNI
+60 YLLSNEKFNI

-80 REKELDLTIP
+80 REKELDLNIP

-104 VYAETMNFNKYILN
+104 VYAEAMNFNKYILN

-125 AQPLYSKVLTPDG
+125 S
-138 FISMGRVQVGM
+138 
-149 SVLGEDGLP
+149 
-158 HKVLGVYPQGKRR
+158 
-171 VYELIFSDGS
+171 
-181 KCRCSDEHLWTF
+181 
-193 WRHNN
+193 
-198 PKKSLTKSLKEF
+198 
-210 LDTPLYSLGYHRKD
+210 
-224 GKRYKNYNYF
+224 
-234 LPKISPMCFSNIE
+234 
-247 LPLDPWLLGLI
+247 
-258 LGDGCL
+258 
-264 VPSGCSISIYEHDIL
+264 
-279 ERVKT
+279 
-284 LISKYGCKI
+284 
-293 GSGSNENGLGD
+293 
-304 LNIVRD
+304 
-310 NCAKN
+310 
-315 RITVELSKLGLTGHK
+315 
-330 SSDKFIPQMYLS
+330 
-342 ASVSDRL
+342 
-349 ALLQGLYDA
+349 
-358 DGCTGKNQFTYST
+358 
-371 SSRQL
+371 
-376 AQDIVYLVRSLGGTC
+376 
-391 SCNEHETF
+391 
-399 FTYKGR
+399 
-405 KKQGLNNFE
+405 
-414 LYIKLPNGMLPYSS
+414 
-428 NKHKLAHCQKA
+428 
-439 NTTAYRN
+439 
-446 LRTVKYIGEEECQC
+446 
-460 IYIDSPT
+460 
-467 HLYITDDFIP
+467 
-477 THNTMISLLTMKK
+477 MISLLTMKK

-498 RCLVIPC
+498 RCLIIPC

-524 SLVLGNRQNRK
+524 SLVLGSRRNRK
-535 GRWSVKGN
+535 GRWSVKSN

-554 QDSKWLI
+554 QGSKWLI

-567 RDKKIKEAVKKLIK
+567 RDKNIKEAVKKLIK

-640 AEPKNFTVFK
+640 AETKSFTVFK
-650 HFYCIMGG
+650 NFYCIMGG
-658 YGGYQVVGYK
+658 YGGYQIVGYK

-701 LEMENKQA
+701 LEMENKQT

-741 ATADTSILSDT
+741 ATADTSILSDSVA
-752 IKESVKF
+752 ESVKF
-759 DRAESLIEDIVANG
+759 DRAESLIEDIVAND

-787 NFEAKLTEKFS
+787 NFEARLTDKFS
-798 VAKITGKVAD
+798 VAKITGKVTDVEA
-808 IEEQKEKFN
+808 QKEKFN
-817 DDDCHI
+817 KDDCHI

-888 VVKRKGAL
+888 IVKRKGAL

-908 NTAVVNYLLTGEGKL
+908 NTAVVNYLLTGEGDI
-923 EGE
+923 EGHEPHA

>member
-1 MITIKY
+1 MITVKY

-24 PYKASIVQVMRGF
+24 PYKASIVQVLRGF

-42 HQEKKCW
+42 HQDKKCW
-49 ELPYDCMSELR
+49 ELPYDCMSELK

-80 REKELDLTIP
+80 QEKELDLDIP

-104 VYAETMNFNKYILN
+104 VYAEAMNFNKYILN

-125 AQPLYSKVLTPDG
+125 AQPLYSKILTPDG
-138 FISMGRVQVGM
+138 FITMGMVQVGM

-158 HKVLGVYPQGKRR
+158 HKVLGVYPQGKKR

-193 WRHNN
+193 WLYND
-198 PKKSLTKSLKEF
+198 PKKSLTKTLVEF
-210 LDTPLYSLGYHRKD
+210 LSIPHSKWYT
-224 GKRYKNYNYF
+224 NYVYF
-234 LPKISPMCFSNIE
+234 LPSVVDTHGREIKP
-247 LPLDPWLLGLI
+247 
-258 LGDGCL
+258 
-264 VPSGCSISIYEHDIL
+264 
-279 ERVKT
+279 
-284 LISKYGCKI
+284 
-293 GSGSNENGLGD
+293 
-304 LNIVRD
+304 
-310 NCAKN
+310 N
-315 RITVELSKLGLTGHK
+315 RALQTVH
-330 SSDKFIPQMYLS
+330 Y
-342 ASVSDRL
+342 V
-349 ALLQGLYDA
+349 
-358 DGCTGKNQFTYST
+358 GK
-371 SSRQL
+371 
-376 AQDIVYLVRSLGGTC
+376 
-391 SCNEHETF
+391 
-399 FTYKGR
+399 
-405 KKQGLNNFE
+405 
-414 LYIKLPNGMLPYSS
+414 
-428 NKHKLAHCQKA
+428 
-439 NTTAYRN
+439 
-446 LRTVKYIGEEECQC
+446 EECQC

-477 THNTMISLLTMKK
+477 THNTMISLLAMKK

-498 RCLVIPC
+498 RCLIIPC

-524 SLVLGNRQNRK
+524 SLVLGNRRNRK
-535 GRWSVKGN
+535 GRWSVKSN

-554 QDSKWLI
+554 QGSKWLI

-567 RDKKIKEAVKKLIK
+567 RDKNIKEAVKKLIK

-640 AEPKNFTVFK
+640 AETKSFTVFK
-650 HFYCIMGG
+650 NFYCIMGG
-658 YGGYQVVGYK
+658 YGGYQIIGYK

-701 LEMENKQA
+701 LEMENKQT

-741 ATADTSILSDT
+741 ATADTSILSDSVA
-752 IKESVKF
+752 ESVKF

-787 NFEAKLTEKFS
+787 NFEARLTDKFS
-798 VAKITGKVAD
+798 VAKITGKVTDVEA
-808 IEEQKEKFN
+808 QKEKFN
-817 DDDCHI
+817 EDDCHI

-888 VVKRKGAL
+888 IVKRKGAL

-908 NTAVVNYLLTGEGKL
+908 NTAVVNYLLTGEGNI

>member
-1 MITIKY
+1 MITVKY

-24 PYKASIVQVMRGF
+24 PYKASIVQVLRGF

-42 HQEKKCW
+42 HQDKKCW
-49 ELPYDCMSELR
+49 ELPYDCMSELK
-60 YLLPNEEFNI
+60 YLLPNEKFNI

-80 REKELDLTIP
+80 REKELDLNIP

-104 VYAETMNFNKYILN
+104 VYAEAMNFNKYILN

-125 AQPLYSKVLTPDG
+125 S
-138 FISMGRVQVGM
+138 
-149 SVLGEDGLP
+149 
-158 HKVLGVYPQGKRR
+158 
-171 VYELIFSDGS
+171 
-181 KCRCSDEHLWTF
+181 
-193 WRHNN
+193 
-198 PKKSLTKSLKEF
+198 
-210 LDTPLYSLGYHRKD
+210 
-224 GKRYKNYNYF
+224 
-234 LPKISPMCFSNIE
+234 
-247 LPLDPWLLGLI
+247 
-258 LGDGCL
+258 
-264 VPSGCSISIYEHDIL
+264 
-279 ERVKT
+279 
-284 LISKYGCKI
+284 
-293 GSGSNENGLGD
+293 
-304 LNIVRD
+304 
-310 NCAKN
+310 
-315 RITVELSKLGLTGHK
+315 
-330 SSDKFIPQMYLS
+330 
-342 ASVSDRL
+342 
-349 ALLQGLYDA
+349 
-358 DGCTGKNQFTYST
+358 
-371 SSRQL
+371 
-376 AQDIVYLVRSLGGTC
+376 
-391 SCNEHETF
+391 
-399 FTYKGR
+399 
-405 KKQGLNNFE
+405 
-414 LYIKLPNGMLPYSS
+414 
-428 NKHKLAHCQKA
+428 
-439 NTTAYRN
+439 
-446 LRTVKYIGEEECQC
+446 
-460 IYIDSPT
+460 
-467 HLYITDDFIP
+467 
-477 THNTMISLLTMKK
+477 MISLLAMKK

-498 RCLVIPC
+498 RCLIVPC

-524 SLVLGNRQNRK
+524 SLVLGNRRNRK
-535 GRWSVKGN
+535 GRWSVKSN

-554 QDSKWLI
+554 QGSKWLI

-567 RDKKIKEAVKKLIK
+567 RDKNIKEAVKKLIK

-640 AEPKNFTVFK
+640 AETKSFTVFK
-650 HFYCIMGG
+650 NFYCIMGG
-658 YGGYQVVGYK
+658 YGGYQIVGYK

-701 LEMENKQA
+701 LEMENKQT

-741 ATADTSILSDT
+741 ATADTSILSDSVA
-752 IKESVKF
+752 ESVKF

-787 NFEAKLTEKFS
+787 NFEARLTDKFS
-798 VAKITGKVAD
+798 VAKITGKATDVEA
-808 IEEQKEKFN
+808 QKEKFN
-817 DDDCHI
+817 EDDCHI

-888 VVKRKGAL
+888 IVKRKGAL

-908 NTAVVNYLLTGEGKL
+908 NTAVVNYLLTGEGDI
-923 EGE
+923 EG

>member
-1 MITIKY
+1 MITVKY

-24 PYKASIVQVMRGF
+24 PYKASIVQVLRGF

-42 HQEKKCW
+42 HQDKKCW
-49 ELPYDCMSELR
+49 ELPYDCMSELK
-60 YLLPNEEFNI
+60 YLLPNEKFNI

-80 REKELDLTIP
+80 REKELDLNIP

-104 VYAETMNFNKYILN
+104 VYAEAMNFNKYILN

-125 AQPLYSKVLTPDG
+125 S
-138 FISMGRVQVGM
+138 
-149 SVLGEDGLP
+149 
-158 HKVLGVYPQGKRR
+158 
-171 VYELIFSDGS
+171 
-181 KCRCSDEHLWTF
+181 
-193 WRHNN
+193 
-198 PKKSLTKSLKEF
+198 
-210 LDTPLYSLGYHRKD
+210 
-224 GKRYKNYNYF
+224 
-234 LPKISPMCFSNIE
+234 
-247 LPLDPWLLGLI
+247 
-258 LGDGCL
+258 
-264 VPSGCSISIYEHDIL
+264 
-279 ERVKT
+279 
-284 LISKYGCKI
+284 
-293 GSGSNENGLGD
+293 
-304 LNIVRD
+304 
-310 NCAKN
+310 
-315 RITVELSKLGLTGHK
+315 
-330 SSDKFIPQMYLS
+330 
-342 ASVSDRL
+342 
-349 ALLQGLYDA
+349 
-358 DGCTGKNQFTYST
+358 
-371 SSRQL
+371 
-376 AQDIVYLVRSLGGTC
+376 
-391 SCNEHETF
+391 
-399 FTYKGR
+399 
-405 KKQGLNNFE
+405 
-414 LYIKLPNGMLPYSS
+414 
-428 NKHKLAHCQKA
+428 
-439 NTTAYRN
+439 
-446 LRTVKYIGEEECQC
+446 
-460 IYIDSPT
+460 
-467 HLYITDDFIP
+467 
-477 THNTMISLLTMKK
+477 MISLLTMKK

-498 RCLVIPC
+498 RCLIIPC

-524 SLVLGNRQNRK
+524 SLVLGNRRNRK
-535 GRWSVKGN
+535 GRWSVKSN

-554 QDSKWLI
+554 QGSKWLI

-567 RDKKIKEAVKKLIK
+567 RDKNIKEAVKKLIK

-640 AEPKNFTVFK
+640 AETKSFTVFK
-650 HFYCIMGG
+650 NFYCIMGG
-658 YGGYQVVGYK
+658 YGGYQIVGYK

-701 LEMENKQA
+701 LEMENKQT

-741 ATADTSILSDT
+741 ATADTSILSDSVA
-752 IKESVKF
+752 ESVKF

-787 NFEAKLTEKFS
+787 NLEARLTDKFS
-798 VAKITGKVAD
+798 VAKITGKVTD
-808 IEEQKEKFN
+808 VETQKEKFN
-817 DDDCHI
+817 EDDCHI

-864 IGQTKPV
+864 IGQTKSV

-888 VVKRKGAL
+888 IVKRKGAL

-908 NTAVVNYLLTGEGKL
+908 NTAVVNYLLTGEGNI
-923 EGE
+923 EG

>member
-1 MITIKY
+1 MITVKY

-24 PYKASIVQVMRGF
+24 PYKASIVQVLRGF

-42 HQEKKCW
+42 HQDKKCW
-49 ELPYDCMSELR
+49 ELPYDCMSELK
-60 YLLPNEEFNI
+60 YLLPNEKFNI

-80 REKELDLTIP
+80 REKELDLNIP

-104 VYAETMNFNKYILN
+104 VYAEAMNFNKYILN

-125 AQPLYSKVLTPDG
+125 S
-138 FISMGRVQVGM
+138 
-149 SVLGEDGLP
+149 
-158 HKVLGVYPQGKRR
+158 
-171 VYELIFSDGS
+171 
-181 KCRCSDEHLWTF
+181 
-193 WRHNN
+193 
-198 PKKSLTKSLKEF
+198 
-210 LDTPLYSLGYHRKD
+210 
-224 GKRYKNYNYF
+224 
-234 LPKISPMCFSNIE
+234 
-247 LPLDPWLLGLI
+247 
-258 LGDGCL
+258 
-264 VPSGCSISIYEHDIL
+264 
-279 ERVKT
+279 
-284 LISKYGCKI
+284 
-293 GSGSNENGLGD
+293 
-304 LNIVRD
+304 
-310 NCAKN
+310 
-315 RITVELSKLGLTGHK
+315 
-330 SSDKFIPQMYLS
+330 
-342 ASVSDRL
+342 
-349 ALLQGLYDA
+349 
-358 DGCTGKNQFTYST
+358 
-371 SSRQL
+371 
-376 AQDIVYLVRSLGGTC
+376 
-391 SCNEHETF
+391 
-399 FTYKGR
+399 
-405 KKQGLNNFE
+405 
-414 LYIKLPNGMLPYSS
+414 
-428 NKHKLAHCQKA
+428 
-439 NTTAYRN
+439 
-446 LRTVKYIGEEECQC
+446 
-460 IYIDSPT
+460 
-467 HLYITDDFIP
+467 
-477 THNTMISLLTMKK
+477 MISLLTMKK

-498 RCLVIPC
+498 RCLIIPC

-524 SLVLGNRQNRK
+524 SLVLGSRRNRK
-535 GRWSVKGN
+535 GRWSVKSN

-554 QDSKWLI
+554 QGSKWLI

-567 RDKKIKEAVKKLIK
+567 RDKNIKEAVKKLIK

-640 AEPKNFTVFK
+640 AETKSFTVFK
-650 HFYCIMGG
+650 NFYCIMGG
-658 YGGYQVVGYK
+658 YGGYQIVGYK

-701 LEMENKQA
+701 LEMENKQT

-741 ATADTSILSDT
+741 ATADTSILSDSVA
-752 IKESVKF
+752 ESVKF

-787 NFEAKLTEKFS
+787 NFEARLTDKFS
-798 VAKITGKVAD
+798 VAKITGKATDVEA
-808 IEEQKEKFN
+808 QKEKFN
-817 DDDCHI
+817 EDDCHI

-888 VVKRKGAL
+888 IVKRKGAL

-908 NTAVVNYLLTGEGKL
+908 NTAVVNYLLTGEGDI
-923 EGE
+923 EGHEPHA

>member
-1 MITIKY
+1 MITVKY

-24 PYKASIVQVMRGF
+24 PYKASIVQVLRGF

-42 HQEKKCW
+42 HQDKKCW
-49 ELPYDCMSELR
+49 ELPYDCMSELK
-60 YLLPNEEFNI
+60 YLLPNEKFNI

-80 REKELDLTIP
+80 REKELDLNIP

-104 VYAETMNFNKYILN
+104 VYAEAMNFNKYILN

-125 AQPLYSKVLTPDG
+125 S
-138 FISMGRVQVGM
+138 
-149 SVLGEDGLP
+149 
-158 HKVLGVYPQGKRR
+158 
-171 VYELIFSDGS
+171 
-181 KCRCSDEHLWTF
+181 
-193 WRHNN
+193 
-198 PKKSLTKSLKEF
+198 
-210 LDTPLYSLGYHRKD
+210 
-224 GKRYKNYNYF
+224 
-234 LPKISPMCFSNIE
+234 
-247 LPLDPWLLGLI
+247 
-258 LGDGCL
+258 
-264 VPSGCSISIYEHDIL
+264 
-279 ERVKT
+279 
-284 LISKYGCKI
+284 
-293 GSGSNENGLGD
+293 
-304 LNIVRD
+304 
-310 NCAKN
+310 
-315 RITVELSKLGLTGHK
+315 
-330 SSDKFIPQMYLS
+330 
-342 ASVSDRL
+342 
-349 ALLQGLYDA
+349 
-358 DGCTGKNQFTYST
+358 
-371 SSRQL
+371 
-376 AQDIVYLVRSLGGTC
+376 
-391 SCNEHETF
+391 
-399 FTYKGR
+399 
-405 KKQGLNNFE
+405 
-414 LYIKLPNGMLPYSS
+414 
-428 NKHKLAHCQKA
+428 
-439 NTTAYRN
+439 
-446 LRTVKYIGEEECQC
+446 
-460 IYIDSPT
+460 
-467 HLYITDDFIP
+467 
-477 THNTMISLLTMKK
+477 MISLLAMKK

-498 RCLVIPC
+498 RCLIVPC

-524 SLVLGNRQNRK
+524 SLVLGNRRNRK
-535 GRWSVKGN
+535 GRWSVKSN

-554 QDSKWLI
+554 QGSKWLI

-567 RDKKIKEAVKKLIK
+567 RDKNIKEAVKKLIK

-640 AEPKNFTVFK
+640 AETKSFTVFK
-650 HFYCIMGG
+650 NFYCIMGG
-658 YGGYQVVGYK
+658 YGGYQIVGYK

-701 LEMENKQA
+701 LEMENKQT

-741 ATADTSILSDT
+741 ATADTSILSDSVA
-752 IKESVKF
+752 ESVKF

-787 NFEAKLTEKFS
+787 NFEARLTDKFS
-798 VAKITGKVAD
+798 VAKITGKVTDVEA
-808 IEEQKEKFN
+808 QKEKFN
-817 DDDCHI
+817 KDDCHI

-888 VVKRKGAL
+888 IVKRKGAL

-908 NTAVVNYLLTGEGKL
+908 NTAVVNYLLTGEGDI
-923 EGE
+923 EG

>member
-1 MITIKY
+1 MITVKY

-24 PYKASIVQVMRGF
+24 PYKASIVQVLRGF

-42 HQEKKCW
+42 HQDKKCW
-49 ELPYDCMSELR
+49 ELPYDCMSELK

-80 REKELDLTIP
+80 QEKELDLDIP

-104 VYAETMNFNKYILN
+104 VYAEAMNFNKYILN

-125 AQPLYSKVLTPDG
+125 S
-138 FISMGRVQVGM
+138 
-149 SVLGEDGLP
+149 
-158 HKVLGVYPQGKRR
+158 
-171 VYELIFSDGS
+171 
-181 KCRCSDEHLWTF
+181 
-193 WRHNN
+193 
-198 PKKSLTKSLKEF
+198 
-210 LDTPLYSLGYHRKD
+210 
-224 GKRYKNYNYF
+224 
-234 LPKISPMCFSNIE
+234 
-247 LPLDPWLLGLI
+247 
-258 LGDGCL
+258 
-264 VPSGCSISIYEHDIL
+264 
-279 ERVKT
+279 
-284 LISKYGCKI
+284 
-293 GSGSNENGLGD
+293 
-304 LNIVRD
+304 
-310 NCAKN
+310 
-315 RITVELSKLGLTGHK
+315 
-330 SSDKFIPQMYLS
+330 
-342 ASVSDRL
+342 
-349 ALLQGLYDA
+349 
-358 DGCTGKNQFTYST
+358 
-371 SSRQL
+371 
-376 AQDIVYLVRSLGGTC
+376 
-391 SCNEHETF
+391 
-399 FTYKGR
+399 
-405 KKQGLNNFE
+405 
-414 LYIKLPNGMLPYSS
+414 
-428 NKHKLAHCQKA
+428 
-439 NTTAYRN
+439 
-446 LRTVKYIGEEECQC
+446 
-460 IYIDSPT
+460 
-467 HLYITDDFIP
+467 
-477 THNTMISLLTMKK
+477 MISLLTMKK

-498 RCLVIPC
+498 RCLIIPC

-524 SLVLGNRQNRK
+524 SLVLGNRRNRK
-535 GRWSVKGN
+535 GRWSVKSN

-554 QDSKWLI
+554 QGSKWLI

-567 RDKKIKEAVKKLIK
+567 RDKNIKEAVKKLIK

-640 AEPKNFTVFK
+640 AETKSFTVFK
-650 HFYCIMGG
+650 NFYCIMGG
-658 YGGYQVVGYK
+658 YGGYQIVGYK

-701 LEMENKQA
+701 LEMENKQI

-741 ATADTSILSDT
+741 ATADTSILSDSVA
-752 IKESVKF
+752 ESVKF
-759 DRAESLIEDIVANG
+759 DRAESLIEDIVVNG

-787 NFEAKLTEKFS
+787 NLEARLTDKFS
-798 VAKITGKVAD
+798 VAKITGKVTDVEA
-808 IEEQKEKFN
+808 QKEKFN
-817 DDDCHI
+817 KDDCHI

-888 VVKRKGAL
+888 IVKRKGAL

-908 NTAVVNYLLTGEGKL
+908 NTAVVNYLLTGEGNI

>member
-1 MITIKY
+1 MITVKY

-24 PYKASIVQVMRGF
+24 PYKASIVQVLRGF

-42 HQEKKCW
+42 HQDKKCW
-49 ELPYDCMSELR
+49 ELPYDCMSELK
-60 YLLPNEEFNI
+60 YLLPNEKFNI

-80 REKELDLTIP
+80 REKELDLNIP

-104 VYAETMNFNKYILN
+104 VYAEAMNFNKYILN

-125 AQPLYSKVLTPDG
+125 S
-138 FISMGRVQVGM
+138 
-149 SVLGEDGLP
+149 
-158 HKVLGVYPQGKRR
+158 
-171 VYELIFSDGS
+171 
-181 KCRCSDEHLWTF
+181 
-193 WRHNN
+193 
-198 PKKSLTKSLKEF
+198 
-210 LDTPLYSLGYHRKD
+210 
-224 GKRYKNYNYF
+224 
-234 LPKISPMCFSNIE
+234 
-247 LPLDPWLLGLI
+247 
-258 LGDGCL
+258 
-264 VPSGCSISIYEHDIL
+264 
-279 ERVKT
+279 
-284 LISKYGCKI
+284 
-293 GSGSNENGLGD
+293 
-304 LNIVRD
+304 
-310 NCAKN
+310 
-315 RITVELSKLGLTGHK
+315 
-330 SSDKFIPQMYLS
+330 
-342 ASVSDRL
+342 
-349 ALLQGLYDA
+349 
-358 DGCTGKNQFTYST
+358 
-371 SSRQL
+371 
-376 AQDIVYLVRSLGGTC
+376 
-391 SCNEHETF
+391 
-399 FTYKGR
+399 
-405 KKQGLNNFE
+405 
-414 LYIKLPNGMLPYSS
+414 
-428 NKHKLAHCQKA
+428 
-439 NTTAYRN
+439 
-446 LRTVKYIGEEECQC
+446 
-460 IYIDSPT
+460 
-467 HLYITDDFIP
+467 
-477 THNTMISLLTMKK
+477 MISLLTMKK

-498 RCLVIPC
+498 RCLIIPC

-524 SLVLGNRQNRK
+524 SLVLGNRRNRK
-535 GRWSVKGN
+535 GRWSVKSN

-554 QDSKWLI
+554 QGSKWLI

-567 RDKKIKEAVKKLIK
+567 RDKNIKEAVKKLIK

-640 AEPKNFTVFK
+640 AETKSFTVFK
-650 HFYCIMGG
+650 NFYCIMGG
-658 YGGYQVVGYK
+658 YGGYQIVGYK

-701 LEMENKQA
+701 LEMENKQT

-741 ATADTSILSDT
+741 ATADTSILSDSVA
-752 IKESVKF
+752 ESVKF

-778 FSNWSEVID
+778 FSNWSEVVD
-787 NFEAKLTEKFS
+787 NLEARLTDKFS
-798 VAKITGKVAD
+798 VAKITGKVTD
-808 IEEQKEKFN
+808 VETQKEKFN
-817 DDDCHI
+817 EDDCHI

-888 VVKRKGAL
+888 IVKRKGAL

-908 NTAVVNYLLTGEGKL
+908 NTAVVNYLLTGEGNI
-923 EGE
+923 EGHEPHA

>member
-1 MITIKY
+1 MITVKY

-49 ELPYDCMSELR
+49 ELPYDCMSELK

-70 IGEPCDTKKY
+70 IGEPCDPKKY
-80 REKELDLTIP
+80 REKELDLNIP

-104 VYAETMNFNKYILN
+104 VYAEAMNFNKYILN

-125 AQPLYSKVLTPDG
+125 S
-138 FISMGRVQVGM
+138 
-149 SVLGEDGLP
+149 
-158 HKVLGVYPQGKRR
+158 
-171 VYELIFSDGS
+171 
-181 KCRCSDEHLWTF
+181 
-193 WRHNN
+193 
-198 PKKSLTKSLKEF
+198 
-210 LDTPLYSLGYHRKD
+210 
-224 GKRYKNYNYF
+224 
-234 LPKISPMCFSNIE
+234 
-247 LPLDPWLLGLI
+247 
-258 LGDGCL
+258 
-264 VPSGCSISIYEHDIL
+264 
-279 ERVKT
+279 
-284 LISKYGCKI
+284 
-293 GSGSNENGLGD
+293 
-304 LNIVRD
+304 
-310 NCAKN
+310 
-315 RITVELSKLGLTGHK
+315 
-330 SSDKFIPQMYLS
+330 
-342 ASVSDRL
+342 
-349 ALLQGLYDA
+349 
-358 DGCTGKNQFTYST
+358 
-371 SSRQL
+371 
-376 AQDIVYLVRSLGGTC
+376 
-391 SCNEHETF
+391 
-399 FTYKGR
+399 
-405 KKQGLNNFE
+405 
-414 LYIKLPNGMLPYSS
+414 
-428 NKHKLAHCQKA
+428 
-439 NTTAYRN
+439 
-446 LRTVKYIGEEECQC
+446 
-460 IYIDSPT
+460 
-467 HLYITDDFIP
+467 
-477 THNTMISLLTMKK
+477 MISLLTMKK

-498 RCLVIPC
+498 RCLIIPC

-524 SLVLGNRQNRK
+524 SLVLGNRRNRK
-535 GRWSVKGN
+535 GRWSVKSN

-554 QDSKWLI
+554 QGSKWLI

-567 RDKKIKEAVKKLIK
+567 RDKNIKEAVKKLIK

-635 LKLID
+635 LKLVD
-640 AEPKNFTVFK
+640 AETKSFTVFK
-650 HFYCIMGG
+650 NFYCIMGG
-658 YGGYQVVGYK
+658 YGGYQIVGYK

-701 LEMENKQA
+701 LEMENKQT

-741 ATADTSILSDT
+741 ATADTSILSDSVA
-752 IKESVKF
+752 ESVKF

-787 NFEAKLTEKFS
+787 NLEARLTDKFS
-798 VAKITGKVAD
+798 VAKITGKVTD
-808 IEEQKEKFN
+808 VETQKEKFN
-817 DDDCHI
+817 EDDCHI

-888 VVKRKGAL
+888 IVKRKGAL

-908 NTAVVNYLLTGEGKL
+908 NTAVVNYLLTGEGNI
-923 EGE
+923 EGHEPHA

>member
-1 MITIKY
+1 MITVKY

-24 PYKASIVQVMRGF
+24 PYKASIVQVLRGF

-42 HQEKKCW
+42 HQDKKCW
-49 ELPYDCMSELR
+49 ELPYDCMSELK
-60 YLLPNEEFNI
+60 YLLPNEKFNI

-80 REKELDLTIP
+80 REKELDLNIP

-104 VYAETMNFNKYILN
+104 VYAEAMNFNKYILN

-125 AQPLYSKVLTPDG
+125 S
-138 FISMGRVQVGM
+138 
-149 SVLGEDGLP
+149 
-158 HKVLGVYPQGKRR
+158 
-171 VYELIFSDGS
+171 
-181 KCRCSDEHLWTF
+181 
-193 WRHNN
+193 
-198 PKKSLTKSLKEF
+198 
-210 LDTPLYSLGYHRKD
+210 
-224 GKRYKNYNYF
+224 
-234 LPKISPMCFSNIE
+234 
-247 LPLDPWLLGLI
+247 
-258 LGDGCL
+258 
-264 VPSGCSISIYEHDIL
+264 
-279 ERVKT
+279 
-284 LISKYGCKI
+284 
-293 GSGSNENGLGD
+293 
-304 LNIVRD
+304 
-310 NCAKN
+310 
-315 RITVELSKLGLTGHK
+315 
-330 SSDKFIPQMYLS
+330 
-342 ASVSDRL
+342 
-349 ALLQGLYDA
+349 
-358 DGCTGKNQFTYST
+358 
-371 SSRQL
+371 
-376 AQDIVYLVRSLGGTC
+376 
-391 SCNEHETF
+391 
-399 FTYKGR
+399 
-405 KKQGLNNFE
+405 
-414 LYIKLPNGMLPYSS
+414 
-428 NKHKLAHCQKA
+428 
-439 NTTAYRN
+439 
-446 LRTVKYIGEEECQC
+446 
-460 IYIDSPT
+460 
-467 HLYITDDFIP
+467 
-477 THNTMISLLTMKK
+477 MISLLTMKK

-498 RCLVIPC
+498 RCLIVPC

-524 SLVLGNRQNRK
+524 SLVLGNRRNRK
-535 GRWSVKGN
+535 GRWSVKSN

-554 QDSKWLI
+554 QGSKWLI

-567 RDKKIKEAVKKLIK
+567 RDKNIKEAVKKLIK
-581 KGEIDA
+581 RGEIDA

-640 AEPKNFTVFK
+640 AETKSFTVFK
-650 HFYCIMGG
+650 NFYCIMGG
-658 YGGYQVVGYK
+658 YGGYQIVGYK

-701 LEMENKQA
+701 LEMENKQT

-741 ATADTSILSDT
+741 ATADTSILSDSVA
-752 IKESVKF
+752 ESVKF

-787 NFEAKLTEKFS
+787 NFEAILTDKFS
-798 VAKITGKVAD
+798 VAKITGKVTDVEA
-808 IEEQKEKFN
+808 QKEKFN
-817 DDDCHI
+817 KDDCHI

-888 VVKRKGAL
+888 IVKRKGAL
-896 GDSIVDAKYNLK
+896 GDSIVHAKYNLK
-908 NTAVVNYLLTGEGKL
+908 NTAVVNYLLTGEGDI
-923 EGE
+923 EGHEPHA